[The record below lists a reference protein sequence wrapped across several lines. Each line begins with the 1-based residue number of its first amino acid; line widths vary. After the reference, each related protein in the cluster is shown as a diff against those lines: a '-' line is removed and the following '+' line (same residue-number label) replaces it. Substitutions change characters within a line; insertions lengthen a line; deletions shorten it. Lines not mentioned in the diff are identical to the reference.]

1 MSTTVHNW
9 NTLDVYHL
17 LKQHLIALLC
27 LNWIDVKDEHDNLFT
42 SGMHDDNRTFAVP
55 LRTDNVIIVDF

>member
-9 NTLDVYHL
+9 NTLDVHHL
-17 LKQHLIALLC
+17 LKQHLIALLR

-42 SGMHDDNRTFAVP
+42 SGMHDENHTFAMH
-55 LRTDNVIIVDF
+55 LNTDTASIVDF